1 MKFQIGDLLIR
12 TDKTPYGTQTTS
24 INVITKTDVRYNS
37 SYCVLTKD
45 FTTNKQQQH
54 YTDWLIGDIGIGKVK
69 YYPVVK
75 Q

>member
-1 MKFQIGDLLIR
+1 MKFEIGDLLIR
-12 TDKTPYGTQTTS
+12 TDETLYGIQTTS

-45 FTTNKQQQH
+45 FTINKQAQY
-54 YTDWLIGDIGIGKVK
+54 YTDWLINDIKIGKVK

-75 Q
+75 

>member
-12 TDKTPYGTQTTS
+12 TDKTLYEVQITS
-24 INVITKTDVRYNS
+24 IYLITKTDVRYNS
-37 SYCVLTKD
+37 SYCVHTKD

-54 YTDWLIGDIGIGKVK
+54 YTDWLVNDIQIGKVK

-75 Q
+75 